1 MGDKN
6 LNYLPLFA
14 GIFAFA
20 YFYFTSSTNTV
31 YYHIGIGLL
40 FYYLF
45 SFVLNLGASLPIKDL
60 MSLICLLQ
68 WIAAPVWVWN
78 NYNDSPINY
87 MPIEE
92 LPYMKVVFPCT
103 LAYLIGLNIT
113 GVKLFEQRNITAIA
127 HLFENKETYFEFG
140 KKLVIIGVVVSLG
153 FPLIPESLFYFGL
166 LLSNLKLVGAMYIM
180 LSTNKHKWYWVI
192 GCISFQSVGG
202 FVDAVFHDLIIWM
215 GYIFIIFFLVY
226 KFSFRAKVTMFVTS
240 LFLLFILQSVKFEY
254 RQKTFEQGSEGAQY
268 MSDLFLDRL
277 ANPDKI
283 LNSENYENVVARL
296 NQGRIIGFILNNIPS
311 NQNFLQG
318 ESITLAIEAL
328 VPRFLFPNK
337 RVIAGGFDKFAL
349 FTGRNLPKGTSMDIS
364 LVGEAYGNFGTVGGM
379 VFLLLTG
386 IGFSWSISK
395 FLSYS
400 NRFPSIVLWV
410 PFVFFH
416 IIKAESDFGSVIN
429 QIFKS
434 FIMLYLVIRVYGYM
448 IIVPTK
454 KEFVRNPTR

>member
-1 MGDKN
+1 
-6 LNYLPLFA
+6 
-14 GIFAFA
+14 
-20 YFYFTSSTNTV
+20 
-31 YYHIGIGLL
+31 
-40 FYYLF
+40 
-45 SFVLNLGASLPIKDL
+45 
-60 MSLICLLQ
+60 
-68 WIAAPVWVWN
+68 
-78 NYNDSPINY
+78 
-87 MPIEE
+87 MPIDE
-92 LPYMKVVFPCT
+92 LPYMKVVFPST

-113 GVKLFEQRNITAIA
+113 GVKLFEQRNSSAIA
-127 HLFENKETYFEFG
+127 HLFENKDSYFEFG
-140 KKLVIIGVVVSLG
+140 KKMVYIGIAVSLG

-192 GCISFQSVGG
+192 TCLAFNSVGG

-215 GYIFIIFFLVY
+215 GYTFIIFFLVY
-226 KFSFRAKVTMFVTS
+226 KFSFRSKVLMFLTC

-254 RQKTFEQGSEGAQY
+254 RKKTFEKASEGAQY

-277 ANPDKI
+277 TNPDKI

-318 ESITLAIEAL
+318 ESITLALEAL

-337 RVIAGGFDKFAL
+337 RIIAGGFDKFAL
-349 FTGRNLPKGTSMDIS
+349 FTGRTLPKGTSMDIS

-386 IGFSWSISK
+386 MGFSWSISK

-416 IIKAESDFGSVIN
+416 IIKAESDFGSVVN
-429 QIFKS
+429 QIVKS
-434 FIMLYLVIRVYGYM
+434 FIMLYLVIRVYSS
-448 IIVPTK
+448 ILIVPVK
-454 KEFVRNPTR
+454 KEFIQSPSR